1 MNGYLVTAGVLTGL
15 MCLAHSVLGEIFILI
30 PLHRREGRADRTGLT
45 TRAVLRFTWH
55 ILSVLGLGMAGILWY
70 YSRFTALAAD
80 QIAVLRIL
88 ALTSLVSFGI
98 ALAGSRARH
107 PSWAVFLVV
116 AGLTWFS
123 AR

>member
-1 MNGYLVTAGVLTGL
+1 VNGYLVTASALTVLMAL
-15 MCLAHSVLGEIFILI
+15 VHSVMGEILILI
-30 PLHRREGRADRTGLT
+30 PLHKREGRVGSSGLT

-55 ILSVLGLGMAGILWY
+55 LMSVLGLGMAAILGY
-70 YSRFTALAAD
+70 YSRFTALAGD

-88 ALTSLVSFGI
+88 ALTFLVSFSV

-107 PSWAVFLVV
+107 PSWAVFLVI

-123 AR
+123 SR

>member
-1 MNGYLVTAGVLTGL
+1 MNGYLVTASMLTVLMAL
-15 MCLAHSVLGEIFILI
+15 VHSVVGEILILI
-30 PLHRREGRADRTGLT
+30 PLHKREGRSGGRGLT

-55 ILSVLGLGMAGILWY
+55 ILSVLGLGMAVILWH
-70 YSRFTALAAD
+70 YSRFAALTAD

-88 ALTSLVSFGI
+88 ALTFLVSFGI

-107 PSWAVFLVV
+107 PSWAVFLAV
-116 AGLTWFS
+116 AGLTWLS

>member
-1 MNGYLVTAGVLTGL
+1 MNGYLVTASMLTVLMAL
-15 MCLAHSVLGEIFILI
+15 VHSVVGEILILI
-30 PLHRREGRADRTGLT
+30 PLHKRERRQPGHGLT
-45 TRAVLRFTWH
+45 TPAVLRFTWH
-55 ILSVLGLGMAGILWY
+55 ILSVLGLGMAVILWH
-70 YSRFTALAAD
+70 YSRFAALTAD

-88 ALTSLVSFGI
+88 ALTFLVSFGI

-107 PSWAVFLVV
+107 PSWAVFLAV

>member
-1 MNGYLVTAGVLTGL
+1 MNGYLVTASVLTGL

-30 PLHRREGRADRTGLT
+30 PLHRREGRAGRTGLT

-55 ILSVLGLGMAGILWY
+55 ILSVLGLGMAAILGY
-70 YSRFTALAAD
+70 YSRFPALAAD

-116 AGLTWFS
+116 AGLTWLS

>member
-1 MNGYLVTAGVLTGL
+1 MNGYLVAASGLTGL
-15 MCLAHSVLGEIFILI
+15 MCLAHSVLGEILILI
-30 PLHRREGRADRTGLT
+30 PLHRREGRSGRSGLT

-70 YSRFTALAAD
+70 YARFTALDGD

-107 PSWAVFLVV
+107 PSWAVFLAV
-116 AGLTWFS
+116 AGLTWLS

>member
-1 MNGYLVTAGVLTGL
+1 MNGYLVAASVLTGL

-30 PLHRREGRADRTGLT
+30 PLHRREGRSGRSGLT
-45 TRAVLRFTWH
+45 TREVLRFTWH
-55 ILSVLGLGMAGILWY
+55 ILSVLGLGMAVILWY
-70 YSRFTALAAD
+70 YARFTALSSD

-88 ALTSLVSFGI
+88 ALTCLVSFGI

-107 PSWAVFLVV
+107 PSWAVFLAV
-116 AGLTWFS
+116 AGLTWLS

>member
-1 MNGYLVTAGVLTGL
+1 MNGYLVTASMLTGL
-15 MCLAHSVLGEIFILI
+15 MCLVHSVMGEIFILI
-30 PLHRREGRADRTGLT
+30 PLHKREGRVGGARLT

-55 ILSVLGLGMAGILWY
+55 ILSVLGLGMAVILWY
-70 YSRFTALAAD
+70 YSRLTALAAD

-88 ALTSLVSFGI
+88 ALTFLVSFGI

-107 PSWAVFLVV
+107 PSWAVFLAV

>member
-1 MNGYLVTAGVLTGL
+1 MNGYLIMASVLTAL
-15 MCLAHSVLGEIFILI
+15 MCLVHSVLGEMFILI
-30 PLHRREGRADRTGLT
+30 PMHKREGRAGSTRLT

-70 YSRFTALAAD
+70 YSRFTALAGD

-88 ALTSLVSFGI
+88 ALTFLISFGL